1 MKKTLL
7 KPSLQEQNR
16 GWAVEGG
23 KRSIFRMMA
32 VLLVLILLSSACQE
46 KKDPGDTQPSP
57 GDIVRVGEKVFTK
70 EGFENL
76 LPRDQDG
83 LYTAEDRRSYIN
95 RWIDVE
101 LCYQEALRRGLK
113 DDPRVKARIKNLE
126 KEYLADH
133 LLFLEMRE
141 RIQIEEKEIK
151 DYFEEHRREYER
163 EYRVRHILLNS
174 REEAEK
180 VKNLLKRSSF
190 PYIANKYSV
199 DPVAGRGGDLGY
211 LTKEN
216 MIPEFESVVFEM
228 QPGEV
233 SDIVKSDFGYHIIKL
248 VGSRKTLGTVHL
260 SDVREQIMNIL
271 MVEKR
276 KKAYRE
282 FMESLRGKIGVE
294 FYDERYRQN
303 SDSAETYSKA
313 SSQR

>member
-1 MKKTLL
+1 
-7 KPSLQEQNR
+7 
-16 GWAVEGG
+16 VEGG

-180 VKNLLKRSSF
+180 VKNLLKRNSF

>member
-1 MKKTLL
+1 M
-7 KPSLQEQNR
+7 
-16 GWAVEGG
+16 EGCE
-23 KRSIFRMMA
+23 RSIFRMMA
-32 VLLVLILLSSACQE
+32 VLLGIILLSFACQK

-180 VKNLLKRSSF
+180 VKDLLKRNSF

-303 SDSAETYSKA
+303 SDSAETSSKA
-313 SSQR
+313 PSQR